1 MDRAES
7 RLLFQ
12 AEGISRLQAEIKT
25 LRKTKEDQE
34 ELIKSLQES
43 NDLNNPSRQL
53 PSSASEE
60 QPEDITKLKE
70 EHNQKIHQLELN
82 NSILVTENEQ
92 LKTGIAE
99 AKETKHLVEAEFVR
113 LLKDRQLESEEVVRL
128 KQRVRELTSCDDPSD
143 RKNLSWLYSHTEVV
157 LSGQE
162 LGRGAFGVVY
172 AGNFRGQSVAIK
184 QMYQLIVAPETR
196 MLLDREINLLSQLRH
211 PNLVQFIGAI
221 YDHPSGSP
229 MIITEIMDTS
239 LRKAYE
245 NKDITPDPSCRQVII
260 SIMRDVAVGLN
271 YLHCLCD
278 PIIHRDVSSAN
289 VLLESKGP
297 GKWKTKISDFGS
309 ANLVRDAFSRAP
321 GAEVYSA
328 PECSANITSR
338 TTAKQTTM
346 LDVFSFGV
354 LFCEVLT
361 CRFPKLGSWNELL
374 QQVYTSTKKQKGL
387 LTSSLHHELIN
398 SCCNKNPTR
407 RPTMKVV
414 ITKLDE
420 LRA

>member
-1 MDRAES
+1 MAKKFGCHWICCRICETDIYITESIGESVASHQAVLQFKKSYEKLMTLAVSYKDTIAGFNQQKNEKICEMADAYDKIKDEYLRIQKARQKREEDFFNKEQELDDLKAEVAAFS
-7 RLLFQ
+7 KLLS
-12 AEGISRLQAEIKT
+12 E
-25 LRKTKEDQE
+25 
-34 ELIKSLQES
+34 KSKSWQLS
-43 NDLNNPSRQL
+43 HNDV
-53 PSSASEE
+53 
-60 QPEDITKLKE
+60 
-70 EHNQKIHQLELN
+70 
-82 NSILVTENEQ
+82 VTTNE
-92 LKTGIAE
+92 
-99 AKETKHLVEAEFVR
+99 
-113 LLKDRQLESEEVVRL
+113 
-128 KQRVRELTSCDDPSD
+128 
-143 RKNLSWLYSHTEVV
+143 
-157 LSGQE
+157 E
-162 LGRGAFGVVY
+162 LGRGAWGVVSVGIY
-172 AGNFRGQSVAIK
+172 RGQSVAVK
-184 QMYQLIVAPETR
+184 QLYHIIRSEEFDR
-196 MLLDREINLLSQLRH
+196 LLDREIHIMSQLRH

-245 NKDITPDPSCRQVII
+245 NKEITSDPSCRPVII

-271 YLHCLCD
+271 YLHCLPD

-309 ANLVRDAFSRAP
+309 ANLAREALTRAP
-321 GAEVYSA
+321 GAMVYSA
-328 PECSANITSR
+328 PECNIDITSR
-338 TTAKQTTM
+338 TTTKQTTM

-361 CRFPKLGSWNELL
+361 CRFPSRESWNELL

-398 SCCNKNPTR
+398 SCCNKNPTK

-414 ITKLDE
+414 ITKLDD
-420 LRA
+420 LHA